1 MLNSFCQHATD
12 HFKISN
18 HETLQRPNC
27 YEHYCM
33 NFRTSKN
40 SQTFRSNLQ
49 LFTDDEATPPD
60 ETLTDTERQAA
71 EDAQD
76 IQDMLDLLTVLKSLD
91 TVLSFPDTVTRD

>member
-1 MLNSFCQHATD
+1 MNIT
-12 HFKISN
+12 
-18 HETLQRPNC
+18 R
-27 YEHYCM
+27 M

-49 LFTDDEATPPD
+49 LFTDDDATPPD

-76 IQDMLDLLTVLKSLD
+76 IQDMLDFINTEKLIQWPSSQIRL
-91 TVLSFPDTVTRD
+91 PRDETSTD